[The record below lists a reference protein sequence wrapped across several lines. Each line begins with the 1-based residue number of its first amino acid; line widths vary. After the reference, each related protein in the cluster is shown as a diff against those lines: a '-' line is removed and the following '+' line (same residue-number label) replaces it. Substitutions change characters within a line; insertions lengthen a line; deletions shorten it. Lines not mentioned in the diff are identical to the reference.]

1 MRRGAI
7 AVGIVSMMIV
17 LVFAIVKVNIN
28 ADPLPGDDDGDGR
41 PDEFEIEYD
50 LDTDPISGNDI
61 EWTFLIYVC
70 ADDEDGNLSLNNNS
84 LLAEAWEFIEKLSW
98 VGCTNNITFIV
109 QFDGS
114 DALNPTFY
122 HQDEFWNKI
131 PNNDG
136 RIYPSNTSTR
146 RLLMGKDNQK
156 YFTSSTTPLC
166 YIDTIVSLWDVTDW
180 PQGDPRT
187 HGTNWEANM
196 ADPNTLYEFIDWG
209 MDTFPAEKYGLYIFS
224 HGGGLE
230 GFGVDYRPNTGP
242 TTNTRDLLTIS
253 EIQSLADLLAN
264 EEPPKKLD
272 LTVMYSCFMGIL
284 DFCMEF
290 SEFTDYYIGS
300 ENEMDTNGNQDDVVF
315 THLDENPDWSV
326 SRSCQEFIDVLWNY
340 SRDNI
345 STSPYNIRDWTSDGL
360 TYSAMNCTY
369 LRNSNLINEMTTLNQ
384 LLIYGIT
391 IDPYW
396 YKNILSVAA
405 SVYSTDWYPNNWIKY
420 LITNPPPNLSD
431 LPKYTQIDYYHFIQA
446 FINVSA
452 YPGDGIYVQIL
463 NASMNISEILW
474 NNDRDA
480 RGIEYERHD
489 ENYCNFTR
497 TQGIAVYC
505 PPTMPYLNTPYNYG
519 SSKVGSTYWED
530 VVYMILNIRDEQDG
544 P

>member
-28 ADPLPGDDDGDGR
+28 ADTLPGDDDGDGR

-70 ADDEDGNLSLNNNS
+70 ADDEDSLPSANCGS
-84 LLAEAWEFIEKLSW
+84 LLFEAWQFIEKLSW
-98 VGCTNNITFIV
+98 VGCTDNITFLV

-114 DALNPTFY
+114 DQLNGN
-122 HQDEFWNKI
+122 HSDMRWDRI
-131 PNNDG
+131 PNNFQNN
-136 RIYPSNTSTR
+136 INPTPTTTR
-146 RLLMGKDNQK
+146 RFLIGHDSIKNWIPR
-156 YFTSSTTPLC
+156 TTFQSIYL
-166 YIDTIVSLWDVTDW
+166 DTITSLWDVTDW
-180 PQGDPRT
+180 PSGDPRT

-209 MDTFPAEKYGLYIFS
+209 LDTFPSDNYGLYVLS

-242 TTNTRDLLTIS
+242 TGSTMDVLTLS
-253 EIQSLADLLAN
+253 EIQSLASMLAN

-272 LTVMYSCFMGIL
+272 VTIMYSCYMGIL

-300 ENEMDTNGNQDDVVF
+300 ENIMHTNGNQDDVVF
-315 THLDENPDWSV
+315 GNLDGNPNWSV
-326 SRSCQEFIDVLWNY
+326 PRFCQEYIDVLWNY
-340 SRDNI
+340 TRDNVSI
-345 STSPYNIRDWTSDGL
+345 SPFNVADWDSSLGL
-360 TYSAMNCTY
+360 TCSTMNCSY
-369 LRNSNLINEMTTLNQ
+369 LRNSNLINEMTTMNQ
-384 LLIYGIT
+384 LLLYGIT

-396 YKNILSVAA
+396 YKNVLSVAA
-405 SVYSTDWYPNNWIKY
+405 EVYSTDWYRDNWILY
-420 LITNPPPNLSD
+420 EPRPINMSLFS
-431 LPKYTQIDYYHFIQA
+431 YTQIDYYHFIQA

-452 YPGDGIYVQIL
+452 YPGDGIYVQLL
-463 NASMNISEILW
+463 NAAMNISDILW
-474 NNDRDA
+474 NNDRDG

-497 TQGIAVYC
+497 TQGIAIYC

-519 SSKVGSTYWED
+519 NSKVGSTYWED
-530 VVYMILNIRDEQDG
+530 VVFMILNIRDEQGG